1 MLPAHV
7 FVVLSDR
14 LLLVFRGQAVV
25 LVILCVLEQVV
36 LQKSAAGEAPPTGQ
50 TRVEDIPQAL
60 QAQLAPLGV
69 VVTKAGV
76 LDVLLESTATVT
88 TRRAC
93 TSRVDVRRGCISGA
107 ALKEA
112 AGRHNGLDIYRL
124 CSPLPGVRAA
134 SGVLRAVTR
143 DGGNRLG
150 GRTPLACPRLPSFL
164 ACPRLPSFLA
174 CPRLPSFLACPRLPS
189 FLACPRLPSF
199 LACPRLPS
207 FLACPRLPGFP
218 GFVRRP
224 TACRRSGAV
233 SGLDT
238 GTVRTAATV
247 CTSPRPACTR
257 RTRFSPR
264 RDAPFA
270 STLQHSW
277 SPTGRQGRIPACT
290 RIILPPRRRA
300 LGAGSGCGRGWVAV
314 CDDIRKRRRTAFW
327 CCR

>member
-7 FVVLSDR
+7 FVVLSER
-14 LLLVFRGQAVV
+14 LLLIFRGQAVI

-36 LQKSAAGEAPPTGQ
+36 LQKSAAGEAPLTGQ
-50 TRVEDIPQAL
+50 TRVEDVPQAL

-69 VVTKAGV
+69 AVTKAGV

-107 ALKEA
+107 AVKEA

-134 SGVLRAVTR
+134 SSVLRAVTR

-174 CPRLPSFLACPRLPS
+174 CPRLPSFLAS
-189 FLACPRLPSF
+189 S
-199 LACPRLPS
+199 RLPS

-224 TACRRSGAV
+224 AACRRSGAV

-238 GTVRTAATV
+238 GTVRPAATV

-257 RTRFSPR
+257 RTRISPR

-290 RIILPPRRRA
+290 RITLPPRRRA

-314 CDDIRKRRRTAFW
+314 CEDIRKRRRTAFW